1 MIGGASPLA
10 DDTDV
15 DQFGAVDL
23 RVARVLAAPL
33 AVGTRMPSRVLT
45 LDLGEHGERTS
56 VAQLALVAEEDLVG
70 SVVVACVNLGVRQI
84 GRYRSEVLVLGA
96 PHPDSPPD
104 QAQALPL
111 HVDQRATPGHRVF

>member
-10 DDTDV
+10 DDTGFDGFAV
-15 DQFGAVDL
+15 VDL